1 MTQTELDFLEANKIN
16 FESVALGFCRN
27 IQQAELAEYER
38 LYRAYIDPH
47 FVLIYYCGACVFDML
62 KRLSNHYDTI
72 VRQKK
77 INIQNVY
84 TPEMITQMSE
94 SNDKSVQVEKKP
106 SRSKKSK

>member
-1 MTQTELDFLEANKIN
+1 MTQNEISFLTANKIN

-47 FVLIYYCGACVFDML
+47 FVLIYYCGACVFDMI
-62 KRLSNHYDTI
+62 KRLSNHYDT
-72 VRQKK
+72 VLASQKLTS
-77 INIQNVY
+77 QTVTSQA
-84 TPEMITQMSE
+84 TP
-94 SNDKSVQVEKKP
+94 KP

>member
-27 IQQAELAEYER
+27 IQQAELVEYER

-62 KRLSNHYDTI
+62 KRLSNHYDT
-72 VRQKK
+72 VLASQKATIPPVTRK
-77 INIQNVY
+77 WVTIHDA
-84 TPEMITQMSE
+84 P
-94 SNDKSVQVEKKP
+94 KP

>member
-1 MTQTELDFLEANKIN
+1 MTQTELDFLTANKIN

-47 FVLIYYCGACVFDML
+47 FVLIYYCGACVFDMI
-62 KRLSNHYDTI
+62 KRLSNHYDTVLASQKLTSQI
-72 VRQKK
+72 VTSQE
-77 INIQNVY
+77 
-84 TPEMITQMSE
+84 TP
-94 SNDKSVQVEKKP
+94 KL